1 MNITLRQ
8 LAAFAAVA
16 STGSVTQAADQ
27 LCISQPAAS
36 MSLAELEKQLNGK
49 LFDRLGNKLVLNDRG
64 RLLWP
69 KAIEALARVREI
81 ESLFSDNAL
90 ENQGLL
96 KLSSSSTIGN
106 YLLPQ
111 LMGRFVAQYPNVH
124 LSLDVGNTE
133 QVIEHIANF
142 QADIGFIEGVCHHP
156 QVHAEIWLP
165 DRLAIFTAPNHPL
178 AGKTNVSVED
188 LANARWILRESGS
201 GTRNVFERSVE
212 DSLPNLNVY
221 LEIGHSEAIKR
232 AVAAGLGISCLS
244 ILVVEDA
251 IQRGELV
258 EIDAPFLQ
266 LQRPLYLL
274 WHKEK
279 YQSDLFKT
287 FSAFSLKPDERD

>member
-49 LFDRLGNKLVLNDRG
+49 LFDRMGNKLVLNDRG

-81 ESLFSDNAL
+81 ESLFADDGL
-90 ENQGLL
+90 DNQGLL

-111 LMGRFVAQYPNVH
+111 LMGRFVSHYPNVH

-133 QVIEHIANF
+133 QVIDAIANF

-165 DRLAIFTAPNHPL
+165 DRLAIFTAPSHPL
-178 AGKTNVSVED
+178 AKKDNVSVDD
-188 LANARWILRESGS
+188 LANARWILRELGS
-201 GTRNVFERSVE
+201 GTRNVFERAVQNT
-212 DSLPNLNVY
+212 LTNLNVY

-251 IQRGELV
+251 IKRGELV
-258 EIDAPFLQ
+258 EIPVPFLE

-279 YQSDLFKT
+279 YQSDLFKS
-287 FSAFSLKPDERD
+287 FSSFSLTAN

>member
-69 KAIEALARVREI
+69 KAIEALARVKEI
-81 ESLFSDNAL
+81 ESLFADDGL
-90 ENQGLL
+90 ESQGLL

-106 YLLPQ
+106 YVLPQ
-111 LMGRFVAQYPNVH
+111 LMGRFVSQYPHVN

-133 QVIEHIANF
+133 QVIDHIANF

-156 QVHAEIWLP
+156 QVHAESWLP
-165 DRLAIFTAPNHPL
+165 DRLVIFTAPSHPL
-178 AGKTNVSVED
+178 AKMQQVGVED
-188 LANARWILRESGS
+188 LVKARWILREAGS
-201 GTRNVFERSVE
+201 GTRNVFERVVE
-212 DSLPNLNVY
+212 QSLPNLSVY

-232 AVAAGLGISCLS
+232 AVAAGLGVSCLS

-258 EIDAPFLQ
+258 EIQVPFLE
-266 LQRPLYLL
+266 LSRPLYIL

-279 YQSDLFKT
+279 YQSELFK
-287 FSAFSLKPDERD
+287 AFSSFSLQAGI

>member
-69 KAIEALARVREI
+69 KAIEVLARVIEI
-81 ESLFSDNAL
+81 ESLFSGADMD
-90 ENQGLL
+90 NQGLL

-111 LMGRFVAQYPNVH
+111 LMGKFVAQFPRVN
-124 LSLDVGNTE
+124 LSLDVGNTD
-133 QVIEHIANF
+133 QVIDHIANF
-142 QADIGFIEGVCHHP
+142 QADIGFIEGVCHHTH
-156 QVHAEIWLP
+156 VHAEVWLQ
-165 DRLAIFTAPNHPL
+165 DRLAIFTAPDHPL
-178 AGKTNVSVED
+178 AKKAEITVED
-188 LANARWILRESGS
+188 LTKARWILRELGS
-201 GTRNVFERSVE
+201 GTRNVFERAVE
-212 DSLPNLNVY
+212 ESLTNLNVY

-251 IQRGELV
+251 IKRGELV
-258 EIDAPFLQ
+258 EIKVPFLQ

-274 WHKEK
+274 RHKEK
-279 YQSDLFKT
+279 YQSDLLKT
-287 FSAFSLKPDERD
+287 FSDFSLQMVDAK